1 MHEDQDGFWY
11 PSVVES
17 ACNQCGLCVSVCP
30 ILAKIALVRQPKAYA
45 CINVDEL
52 ARVESSSGGIFTAIA
67 ECVIAERGVVFG
79 ASFAED
85 HSVHHVVVECVE
97 DLPKLRGSKYLQS
110 RIEGGYQ
117 AVKSFLELGRKVL
130 FVGTPCQIAGLKAFL
145 GKEHDNLVC
154 VDIICHGV
162 PSPKVWQK
170 YIAYRESRAQAK
182 ARRISFRRKD
192 RGWKRY
198 SVSFSFNND
207 TEYLQTHDKDLYMRT
222 FLRDVCL
229 RPSCYACKFKTL
241 NRHSDITLADFWGV
255 QDVLPDMDD
264 DLGTS
269 LVLVNSNRGAKIFEE
284 IKNKVSYREVNIEL
298 AIAYNGAAIKSAL
311 LNPNRGAFFKEL
323 DYLPFDRLVDKYCSD
338 STIVRAKGL
347 LKSTARVA
355 LKQFGLLSA
364 AKRIWKG
371 VRMK

>member
-130 FVGTPCQIAGLKAFL
+130 FVGTPCQIAGLKAIL
-145 GKEHDNLVC
+145 SIILV
-154 VDIICHGV
+154 
-162 PSPKVWQK
+162 
-170 YIAYRESRAQAK
+170 
-182 ARRISFRRKD
+182 
-192 RGWKRY
+192 
-198 SVSFSFNND
+198 
-207 TEYLQTHDKDLYMRT
+207 
-222 FLRDVCL
+222 
-229 RPSCYACKFKTL
+229 
-241 NRHSDITLADFWGV
+241 
-255 QDVLPDMDD
+255 
-264 DLGTS
+264 
-269 LVLVNSNRGAKIFEE
+269 
-284 IKNKVSYREVNIEL
+284 
-298 AIAYNGAAIKSAL
+298 
-311 LNPNRGAFFKEL
+311 
-323 DYLPFDRLVDKYCSD
+323 
-338 STIVRAKGL
+338 
-347 LKSTARVA
+347 
-355 LKQFGLLSA
+355 
-364 AKRIWKG
+364 
-371 VRMK
+371 